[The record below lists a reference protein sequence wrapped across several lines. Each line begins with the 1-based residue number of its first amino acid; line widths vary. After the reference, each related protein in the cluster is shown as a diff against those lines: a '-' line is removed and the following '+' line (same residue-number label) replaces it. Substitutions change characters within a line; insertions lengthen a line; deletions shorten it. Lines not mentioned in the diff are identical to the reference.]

1 MPSRVDAVVEP
12 LFISPIPTDT
22 KPGSKIKIAGAEA
35 KHAMSVRRLQVGEA
49 ISVSDGQGNK
59 ARGKVIQLAKDF
71 LELEVESL
79 EALERPTPQLVLV
92 QALAKGDRDE
102 MAVQACT
109 ELGIQ
114 TVIPWQSERSV
125 SIWKPEK
132 QVKHRLRWQTIATE
146 AAKQSLRPFIPEVEQ
161 VVGTR
166 ELIDRL
172 KQFDLTLVLDPTSKV
187 ALTSL
192 KVQGHQSIAVVVGPE
207 GGISPEELEAFRSA
221 GLSLVGLGAGILR
234 TSTAGVAVVSYLQ
247 ATLGNWS

>member
-1 MPSRVDAVVEP
+1 MVEP
-12 LFISPIPTDT
+12 LFISPIPSDT
-22 KPGSKIKIAGAEA
+22 KAGSKIKIAGAEA

-59 ARGKVIQLAKDF
+59 ARGKVSQLSKDF
-71 LELEVESL
+71 LELDVESV
-79 EALERPTPQLVLV
+79 ESIERPKPQLILV

-114 TVIPWQSERSV
+114 SVIPWQSERSV

-132 QVKHRLRWQTIATE
+132 QDKHRLRWQTIATE

-161 VVGTR
+161 VLATR
-166 ELIDRL
+166 ELTERL
-172 KQFDLTLVLDPTSKV
+172 KQFDLTLVLDPTSSTP
-187 ALTSL
+187 LTSVSL
-192 KVQGHQSIAVVVGPE
+192 LGHQSISIVVGPE
-207 GGISPEELEAFRSA
+207 GGISPEELGQFRSA
-221 GLSLVGLGAGILR
+221 GLSLVGLGSGILR

>member
-1 MPSRVDAVVEP
+1 MVEP
-12 LFISPIPTDT
+12 LFISPIPSDT
-22 KPGSKIKIAGAEA
+22 KTGSKIRIAGAEA

-49 ISVSDGQGNK
+49 IAVSDGQGNK
-59 ARGKVIQLAKDF
+59 ARGKVSQLSKDF

-79 EALERPTPQLVLV
+79 EKLERPTPQLVLV

-132 QVKHRLRWQTIATE
+132 QDKHRVRWQTIATE
-146 AAKQSLRPFIPEVEQ
+146 AAKQSLRPFMPEVEQ
-161 VVGTR
+161 VLGTR
-166 ELIDRL
+166 ELAERL
-172 KQFDLTLVLDPTSKV
+172 KQFDLTLVLDPTSPT
-187 ALTSL
+187 ALTS
-192 KVQGHQSIAVVVGPE
+192 VSTAGHQSIAIVVGPE
-207 GGISPEELEAFRSA
+207 GGISPEELEVFRSA
-221 GLSLVGLGAGILR
+221 GLALVGLGSGILR

>member
-1 MPSRVDAVVEP
+1 
-12 LFISPIPTDT
+12 
-22 KPGSKIKIAGAEA
+22 
-35 KHAMSVRRLQVGEA
+35 MSVRRLQVGEA

-59 ARGKVIQLAKDF
+59 ARGKVSLLSKDL
-71 LELEVESL
+71 LELDVESV
-79 EALERPTPQLVLV
+79 EKIERPKPQLILV

-132 QVKHRLRWQTIATE
+132 QDKHRLRWQTIATE
-146 AAKQSLRPFIPEVEQ
+146 AAKQSLRPFIPEVER
-161 VVGTR
+161 VLGTL
-166 ELIDRL
+166 ELTERL
-172 KQFDLTLVLDPTSKV
+172 KQFDLTLVLDPTSST

-192 KVQGHQSIAVVVGPE
+192 PLLGHQSIAIVVGPE
-207 GGISPEELEAFRSA
+207 GGISPQELDQFRSA
-221 GLSLVGLGAGILR
+221 GLNLVGLGSGILR

>member
-1 MPSRVDAVVEP
+1 VVEP
-12 LFISPIPTDT
+12 LFISPIPSDT
-22 KPGSKIKIAGAEA
+22 KAGSKIKIAGAEA

-59 ARGKVIQLAKDF
+59 ARGKVSQLSKDF
-71 LELEVESL
+71 LELDVESV
-79 EALERPTPQLVLV
+79 ESIERPKPKLILV

-114 TVIPWQSERSV
+114 SVIPWQSERSV

-132 QVKHRLRWQTIATE
+132 QDKHRLRWQTIATE

-161 VVGTR
+161 VLATR
-166 ELIDRL
+166 ELTERL
-172 KQFDLTLVLDPTSKV
+172 KQFDLTLVLDPTSSTP
-187 ALTSL
+187 LTSVSL
-192 KVQGHQSIAVVVGPE
+192 LGHQSIAIVVGPE
-207 GGISPEELEAFRSA
+207 GGISPEELGQFRSA
-221 GLSLVGLGAGILR
+221 GLSLVGLGSGILR
-234 TSTAGVAVVSYLQ
+234 TSTAGVAVVSFLQ

>member
-1 MPSRVDAVVEP
+1 VVEP
-12 LFISPIPTDT
+12 LFISPIPSDT
-22 KPGSKIKIAGAEA
+22 KTGSKIRIAGAEA

-49 ISVSDGQGNK
+49 IAVSDGQGNK
-59 ARGKVIQLAKDF
+59 ARGKVIQLSKDF

-79 EALERPTPQLVLV
+79 VKIERPTPKLVLV

-132 QVKHRLRWQTIATE
+132 QDKHRVRWQTIATE
-146 AAKQSLRPFIPEVEQ
+146 AAKQSLRPFIPAVEQ
-161 VVGTR
+161 VLGTR
-166 ELIDRL
+166 ELAERL
-172 KQFDLTLVLDPTSKV
+172 KQFDLTLVLDPTSTT
-187 ALTSL
+187 ALTGIS
-192 KVQGHQSIAVVVGPE
+192 VAGHQSIAIVVGPE
-207 GGISPEELEAFRSA
+207 GGISPEELEVFRSA
-221 GLSLVGLGAGILR
+221 GLSLVGLGSGILR

>member
-1 MPSRVDAVVEP
+1 VVEP
-12 LFISPIPTDT
+12 LFISPIPSDT
-22 KPGSKIKIAGAEA
+22 KAGSKIKIAGAEA

-59 ARGKVIQLAKDF
+59 ARGKVSQLSKDF
-71 LELEVESL
+71 LELDVESV
-79 EALERPTPQLVLV
+79 ESIERPKPQLILV

-132 QVKHRLRWQTIATE
+132 QDKHRLRWQTIATE

-161 VVGTR
+161 VLATG
-166 ELIDRL
+166 ELTERL
-172 KQFDLTLVLDPTSKV
+172 KQFDLTLVLDPTSSTP
-187 ALTSL
+187 LTSVSL
-192 KVQGHQSIAVVVGPE
+192 LGHQSIAIVVGPE
-207 GGISPEELEAFRSA
+207 GGISPEELGQFRSA
-221 GLSLVGLGAGILR
+221 GLSLVGLGSGILR

>member
-1 MPSRVDAVVEP
+1 VVEP
-12 LFISPIPTDT
+12 LFISPIPSDT
-22 KPGSKIKIAGAEA
+22 KAGSKIKIAGAEA

-59 ARGKVIQLAKDF
+59 ARGKVSQLSKDY
-71 LELEVESL
+71 LELNVESV
-79 EALERPTPQLVLV
+79 ESVERPKPQIILV

-132 QVKHRLRWQTIATE
+132 QDKHRLRWQTIATE
-146 AAKQSLRPFIPEVEQ
+146 ASKQSLRPFIPEVEK
-161 VVGTR
+161 VLGTS
-166 ELIDRL
+166 ELVERL
-172 KQFDLTLVLDPTSKV
+172 KQFDLTLVLDPTSSTP
-187 ALTSL
+187 LTSVSL
-192 KVQGHQSIAVVVGPE
+192 SGHRSIAIVVGPE
-207 GGISPEELEAFRSA
+207 GGISPQELEQFRSA
-221 GLSLVGLGAGILR
+221 GLSLVGLGSGILR

>member
-1 MPSRVDAVVEP
+1 MVEP
-12 LFISPIPTDT
+12 LFISPIPSDT
-22 KPGSKIKIAGAEA
+22 KAGSKIKIAGTEA

-59 ARGKVIQLAKDF
+59 ARGKVSQLSKDF
-71 LELEVESL
+71 LELEVESVQTI
-79 EALERPTPQLVLV
+79 ERPKPQLILV

-132 QVKHRLRWQTIATE
+132 QDKHRLRWQTIATE

-161 VVGTR
+161 VLGTP
-166 ELIDRL
+166 ELAERL
-172 KQFDLTLVLDPTSKV
+172 KQFDLALVLDPTSSTP
-187 ALTSL
+187 LTA
-192 KVQGHQSIAVVVGPE
+192 VQLSGNESIAIVVGPE
-207 GGISPEELEAFRSA
+207 GGISPQELEHFRAA
-221 GLSLVGLGAGILR
+221 GLSLVGLGSGILR

-247 ATLGNWS
+247 ASLGNWS

>member
-1 MPSRVDAVVEP
+1 MVEP
-12 LFISPIPTDT
+12 LFISPIPSDT
-22 KPGSKIKIAGAEA
+22 KAGSKIKIAGAEA

-59 ARGKVIQLAKDF
+59 ARGKVSQLSKDF
-71 LELEVESL
+71 LELDVESV
-79 EALERPTPQLVLV
+79 ESIERPKPQLILV

-132 QVKHRLRWQTIATE
+132 QDKHRLRWQTIATE

-161 VVGTR
+161 VLATG
-166 ELIDRL
+166 ELTERL
-172 KQFDLTLVLDPTSKV
+172 KQFDLTLVLDPTSSTP
-187 ALTSL
+187 LTSVSL
-192 KVQGHQSIAVVVGPE
+192 LGHQSIAIVVGPE
-207 GGISPEELEAFRSA
+207 GGISPEELGQFRSA
-221 GLSLVGLGAGILR
+221 GLSLVGLGSGILR

>member
-1 MPSRVDAVVEP
+1 MVEP
-12 LFISPIPTDT
+12 LFISPIPYDT
-22 KPGSKIKIAGAEA
+22 KAGSKIKIAGAEA

-59 ARGKVIQLAKDF
+59 ARGKVSHLSKDF
-71 LELEVESL
+71 LELNVESV
-79 EALERPTPQLVLV
+79 ESIERPKPQLILV

-109 ELGIQ
+109 ELGIE

-132 QVKHRLRWQTIATE
+132 QDKHRLRWQTIATE
-146 AAKQSLRPFIPEVEQ
+146 AAKQSLRPFIPQVEQ
-161 VVGTR
+161 VLGTQ
-166 ELIDRL
+166 ELTERL
-172 KQFDLTLVLDPTSKV
+172 KNFDLTLVLDPTSSTP
-187 ALTSL
+187 LTGVGL
-192 KVQGHQSIAVVVGPE
+192 TGHQSIAIVVGPE
-207 GGISPEELEAFRSA
+207 GGISPDELAQFRSA
-221 GLSLVGLGAGILR
+221 GLSLVGLGSGILR

>member
-1 MPSRVDAVVEP
+1 MVEP
-12 LFISPIPTDT
+12 LFISPIPSDT
-22 KPGSKIKIAGAEA
+22 KAGSKIKIAGAEA

-59 ARGKVIQLAKDF
+59 ARGKVSQLSKDF
-71 LELEVESL
+71 LELDVESV
-79 EALERPTPQLVLV
+79 ESIERPKPQLILV

-114 TVIPWQSERSV
+114 SVIPWQSERSV

-132 QVKHRLRWQTIATE
+132 QDKHRLRWQTIATE

-161 VVGTR
+161 VLATG
-166 ELIDRL
+166 ELTERL
-172 KQFDLTLVLDPTSKV
+172 KQFDLTLVLDPTSSTP
-187 ALTSL
+187 LTSVSL
-192 KVQGHQSIAVVVGPE
+192 LGHQSIAIVVGPE
-207 GGISPEELEAFRSA
+207 GGISPEELGQFRSA
-221 GLSLVGLGAGILR
+221 GLSLVGLGSGILR

>member
-1 MPSRVDAVVEP
+1 MVEP
-12 LFISPIPTDT
+12 LFISPIPSDT
-22 KPGSKIKIAGAEA
+22 KSGSKIRISGAEA

-59 ARGKVIQLAKDF
+59 ARGKVSQLAKDF
-71 LELEVESL
+71 LELDVDSL
-79 EALERPTPQLVLV
+79 ETLERQTPQLVLV

-132 QVKHRLRWQTIATE
+132 QDKHRLRWQTIATE
-146 AAKQSLRPFIPEVEQ
+146 AAKQSLRPFIPEVEK
-161 VVGTR
+161 VLASR
-166 ELIDRL
+166 ELADRL
-172 KQFDLTLVLDPTSKV
+172 KGFDLVLVLDPTSKIM
-187 ALTSL
+187 LTS
-192 KVQGHQSIAVVVGPE
+192 VPVAGHQSIAVVVGPE
-207 GGISPEELEAFRSA
+207 GGISPEELEIFRLA
-221 GLSLVGLGAGILR
+221 GLTLVGLGSGILR

>member
-1 MPSRVDAVVEP
+1 MVEP
-12 LFISPIPTDT
+12 LFISPIPSDT
-22 KPGSKIKIAGAEA
+22 KTGSRIRIAGAEA
-35 KHAMSVRRLQVGEA
+35 KHAMAVRRLQVGEP

-59 ARGKVIQLAKDF
+59 ARGKVSQLSKEF
-71 LELEVESL
+71 LELDVHSVESI
-79 EALERPTPQLVLV
+79 ERPKPQLVLV

-132 QVKHRLRWQTIATE
+132 QDKHRLRWQTIATE

-161 VVGTR
+161 VLGTL
-166 ELIDRL
+166 ELVERL
-172 KQFDLTLVLDPTSKV
+172 KKFELTLVLDPTSSTLLTGV
-187 ALTSL
+187 AIP
-192 KVQGHQSIAVVVGPE
+192 GHQSIAIVVGPE
-207 GGISPEELEAFRSA
+207 GGISPDELGQFRSA
-221 GLSLVGLGAGILR
+221 GFSLVGLGSGILR

-247 ATLGNWS
+247 ATSGNWS

>member
-1 MPSRVDAVVEP
+1 VVEP
-12 LFISPIPTDT
+12 LFISPIPSDT
-22 KPGSKIKIAGAEA
+22 KAGSKIKIAGAEA
-35 KHAMSVRRLQVGEA
+35 KHAISVRRLQIGEA

-59 ARGKVIQLAKDF
+59 ARGKVIQLSKDF
-71 LELEVESL
+71 LELNVESI
-79 EALERPTPQLVLV
+79 ESIERPKPQIILV

-132 QVKHRLRWQTIATE
+132 QDKHRLRWQTIATE
-146 AAKQSLRPFIPEVEQ
+146 ASKQSLRPFIPEVER
-161 VVGTR
+161 VLGTS
-166 ELIDRL
+166 ELVERL
-172 KQFDLTLVLDPTSKV
+172 KQFDLTLVLDPTSSTS
-187 ALTSL
+187 LTSVSL
-192 KVQGHQSIAVVVGPE
+192 AGHQSIAVVVGPE
-207 GGISPEELEAFRSA
+207 GGISPEELGQFGSA
-221 GLSLVGLGAGILR
+221 GLSLVGLGSGILR

>member
-1 MPSRVDAVVEP
+1 MVEP
-12 LFISPIPTDT
+12 LFISPIPSDT
-22 KPGSKIKIAGAEA
+22 KTGSKIRIAGAEA
-35 KHAMSVRRLQVGEA
+35 KHAMSARRLQVGEA
-49 ISVSDGQGNK
+49 IAVSDGQGNK
-59 ARGKVIQLAKDF
+59 ARGKVSQLSKDF
-71 LELEVESL
+71 LELDVESL
-79 EALERPTPQLVLV
+79 EKLDRPTPQLVLV

-132 QVKHRLRWQTIATE
+132 QDKHRMRWQTIATE

-161 VVGTR
+161 VLGTR
-166 ELIDRL
+166 ELAERL
-172 KQFDLTLVLDPTSKV
+172 KQFDLTLVLDPTSNK
-187 ALTSL
+187 ALTSVSL
-192 KVQGHQSIAVVVGPE
+192 AGHQSIAIVVGPE
-207 GGISPEELEAFRSA
+207 GGISLEELEVFRSA
-221 GLSLVGLGAGILR
+221 GLSLVGLGSGILR

>member
-1 MPSRVDAVVEP
+1 MVEP
-12 LFISPIPTDT
+12 LFISPIPSDT
-22 KPGSKIKIAGAEA
+22 KSGSKIRIAGAEA

-59 ARGKVIQLAKDF
+59 ARGKVSLLSKDL
-71 LELEVESL
+71 LELDVESV
-79 EALERPTPQLVLV
+79 EKIERPKPQLILV

-132 QVKHRLRWQTIATE
+132 QDKHRLRWQTIATE
-146 AAKQSLRPFIPEVEQ
+146 AAKQSLRPFIPEVER
-161 VVGTR
+161 VLGTL
-166 ELIDRL
+166 ELTERL
-172 KQFDLTLVLDPTSKV
+172 KQFDLTLVLDPTSST

-192 KVQGHQSIAVVVGPE
+192 PLLGHQSIAIVVGPE
-207 GGISPEELEAFRSA
+207 GGISPQELDQFRSA
-221 GLSLVGLGAGILR
+221 GLNLVGLGSGILR

>member
-1 MPSRVDAVVEP
+1 MVEP
-12 LFISPIPTDT
+12 LFISPIPSDT
-22 KPGSKIKIAGAEA
+22 KTGSKIRIAGAEA

-49 ISVSDGQGNK
+49 IAVSDGQGNK
-59 ARGKVIQLAKDF
+59 ARGKVSQLSKDF

-79 EALERPTPQLVLV
+79 VKIERPTPKLVLV

-132 QVKHRLRWQTIATE
+132 QDKHRVRWQTIATE

-161 VVGTR
+161 VLGTR
-166 ELIDRL
+166 ELAERL
-172 KQFDLTLVLDPTSKV
+172 KQFDLTLVLDPTSTT
-187 ALTSL
+187 ALTGIS
-192 KVQGHQSIAVVVGPE
+192 VAGHQSIAIVVGPE
-207 GGISPEELEAFRSA
+207 GGISPEELEVFRSA
-221 GLSLVGLGAGILR
+221 GLSLVGLGSGILR

-247 ATLGNWS
+247 ATLGNWR

>member
-1 MPSRVDAVVEP
+1 MVEP
-12 LFISPIPTDT
+12 LFISPIATDT

-35 KHAMSVRRLQVGEA
+35 KHASSVRRLQVGEA
-49 ISVSDGQGNK
+49 IAVSDGQGKK
-59 ARGKVIQLAKDF
+59 ARGIVSQVSKDF
-71 LELEVESL
+71 LELEVQSL
-79 EALERPTPQLVLV
+79 EIIERPKPQLILI

-132 QVKHRLRWQTIATE
+132 MEKHRQRWQSIATE
-146 AAKQSLRPFIPEVEQ
+146 AAKQSLRPFIPDVDQ
-161 VVGTR
+161 VLDSQGLSER
-166 ELIDRL
+166 I
-172 KQFDLTLVLDPTSKV
+172 KAFDLTLVLDPTSKT
-187 ALTSL
+187 ALPTVPVS
-192 KVQGHQSIAVVVGPE
+192 GHQSIAIVVGPE
-207 GGISPEELEAFRSA
+207 GGISQSELELFTAA
-221 GLSLVGLGAGILR
+221 GSSLVGLGSGILR

>member
-1 MPSRVDAVVEP
+1 VVEP
-12 LFISPIPTDT
+12 LFISPIPSDT
-22 KPGSKIKIAGAEA
+22 KTGSKIRIAGAEA

-49 ISVSDGQGNK
+49 IAVSDGQGNK
-59 ARGKVIQLAKDF
+59 ARGKVSQLSKDF
-71 LELEVESL
+71 LELDVESL
-79 EALERPTPQLVLV
+79 EKLERPTPQLVLV

-132 QVKHRLRWQTIATE
+132 QDKHRMRWQTIATE

-161 VVGTR
+161 VLGTR
-166 ELIDRL
+166 ELAERL
-172 KQFDLTLVLDPTSKV
+172 KQFDLTLVLDPTSNK
-187 ALTSL
+187 ALTSVSL
-192 KVQGHQSIAVVVGPE
+192 AGHQSIAIVVGPE
-207 GGISPEELEAFRSA
+207 GGISLEELEVFRSA
-221 GLSLVGLGAGILR
+221 GLSLVGLGSGILR

>member
-1 MPSRVDAVVEP
+1 VVEP
-12 LFISPIPTDT
+12 LFISPIPSDT
-22 KPGSKIKIAGAEA
+22 KAGSKIMIAGAEA

-59 ARGKVIQLAKDF
+59 ARGKVSQLSKDY
-71 LELEVESL
+71 LELNVESV
-79 EALERPTPQLVLV
+79 ESIERPKPQLILV

-102 MAVQACT
+102 LAVQACT

-132 QVKHRLRWQTIATE
+132 QDKHRLRWQTIATE
-146 AAKQSLRPFIPEVEQ
+146 AAKQSLRPFIPEVEKAL
-161 VVGTR
+161 GTS
-166 ELIDRL
+166 ELVERL
-172 KQFDLTLVLDPTSKV
+172 KQFDLTLVLDPTSS
-187 ALTSL
+187 TSL
-192 KVQGHQSIAVVVGPE
+192 TRVPLSGHQSIAIVVGPE
-207 GGISPEELEAFRSA
+207 GGISPEELRQFGSA
-221 GLSLVGLGAGILR
+221 GLSLVGLGSGILR